1 MIPLETIDPVAA
13 TGLFSYAW
21 LMIAL
26 PALGAFVLLGFGRY
40 VEKSGPYLAV
50 ATITGS
56 FVVAVA
62 LFVQMMAA
70 PVAGSR
76 TMARVNA
83 RTIVPGS
90 DWGARTLVGVAR
102 TISVLP
108 RGLTG
113 RQIPG

>member
-50 ATITGS
+50 ATIGGPVILGLAIAYG
-56 FVVAVA
+56 VV
-62 LFVQMMAA
+62 Q
-70 PVAGSR
+70 R
-76 TMARVNA
+76 R
-83 RTIVPGS
+83 RRRRVPGHE
-90 DWGARTLVGVAR
+90 
-102 TISVLP
+102 
-108 RGLTG
+108 
-113 RQIPG
+113 